1 MLMFF
6 RPVYR
11 PGRLRPARAPVLLQ
25 PGLLRAPVRAGP
37 GRGQRDAGEGKLHRG
52 RVEAEV
58 SGGISHFVE
67 IFGIYFFFLFFSY
80 RYTRAPGLDNARV
93 EFYYRKLHD
102 GDVTEG
108 VIIGRGTQVI

>member
-25 PGLLRAPVRAGP
+25 PGLLRAPVRPGP

-58 SGGISHFVE
+58 SDVSHFVE
-67 IFGIYFFFLFFSY
+67 KFMIYFYKKNSF
-80 RYTRAPGLDNARV
+80 RYTRAPGLDSARV